1 MTDETRKTLR
11 SRLGAGLFS
20 NLSKGVQNA
29 LEIARVGR
37 LSPEVRVP
45 FEVVHRE
52 RLYKLRHYPASA
64 EAEAAIDTPILLVP
78 PLMITPEVYDIDPST
93 SAIALL
99 TGAGADVWVIDFGVP
114 EDEEGGLSRTL
125 DDHVRSVSQVIDR
138 VRTLSG
144 ESEVHL
150 AGYSQGGMFCYQA
163 AAYRHSEGIKSL
175 ITFGSPV
182 DIHRNMIVDDEL
194 ATRMIDSVSGGVRM
208 ILNALEALPGAFSS
222 VGFRVL
228 SAGKEARQLL
238 DFVSHLHDRDA
249 LVRGESSRRFLHGE
263 GFVAWPGPALRSFF
277 EQFVVQNRLS
287 QGGFVIDGRTLTL
300 ADVTCPILY
309 FVGERDEFARGPS
322 VHAIRDAAPL
332 AEAYDMSVR
341 TGHFGLVVGSLA
353 MKHTWPAVAG
363 WLRFHEQL
371 GPLPEDLRGRA
382 DHAPRPSALPEVIEA
397 NIEEV
402 GYNARLLYD
411 TAKGTAG
418 VLRKTAL
425 DLSHSLT
432 LMFDTVRYQLP
443 RLAQL
448 EQIGPESLV
457 SVGRTLAERAERA
470 GQNTFFLWQG
480 RAHSYAEADL
490 RVNQVVKCLIACDVK
505 PGMRV
510 GVLMHSRPTYLSL
523 VAALSRLGA
532 IAVLLPEHTPGAL
545 GGAIELG
552 TVQVLICDPDH
563 AALASETFAGDVL
576 ALGGGAEA
584 RELPARVRDLQRIDP
599 AEVELPD
606 WYVANPGR
614 GRDVAL
620 IFFTQ
625 GRDQR
630 PRLSRVTNR
639 RWAVAAYGAA
649 ATSTLTAKD
658 TVHCCMPLDHA
669 AGLLVSVGGALVGGA
684 RLTLS
689 GDFDPNGFWTEA
701 RRHGVTVVY
710 YAGDM
715 CRALVDAPE
724 LPGDGHNPVRLFAGS
739 GMRSDVWKRLSTRF
753 RTSVLEF
760 YATTEGSAVLANVTG
775 EKIGSLGKPLP
786 GTSETALVSYDFE
799 TRSLRRGASARLE
812 RCTVDEAGILIARVD
827 DSHPLAGGGAD
838 EDQGKARRVVRSA
851 FEPGDAWFVT
861 GDVLRVDSE
870 GDYWFVDR
878 EIDMVRTAH
887 GAVSSVHIEDVLYQ
901 LPELAQVVAYG
912 VRLPGD
918 SHESPVVN
926 VIVRDGYALD
936 LTELAAQAAA
946 RLDAH
951 VRPRFVL
958 VVSEIPLSAGYRALK
973 QELRENFLV
982 RLTAS
987 ADEVFR
993 YDAETNTYAGFAPEG

>member
-1 MTDETRKTLR
+1 MADEAQKPARAR
-11 SRLGAGLFS
+11 FGASLFA

-37 LSPEVRVP
+37 LAPEVRVP

-52 RLYKLRHYPASA
+52 RIYKLRHYPSTVQ
-64 EAEAAIDTPILLVP
+64 ESLRVETPLLLVP

-93 SAIALL
+93 SAIAML
-99 TGAGADVWVIDFGVP
+99 TAAGVDVWVIDFGVP
-114 EDEEGGLSRTL
+114 EEEEGGLSRTL
-125 DDHVRSVSQVIDR
+125 DDHVRSVSQVVER
-138 VRTLSG
+138 VCALTRK
-144 ESEVHL
+144 SEVHV

-163 AAYRHSEGIKSL
+163 AAYRHSKGIKSL

-182 DIHRNMIVDDEL
+182 DIHRNLIVDDEL
-194 ATRMIDSVSGGVRM
+194 AMRMIDSVSGGVRVL
-208 ILNALEALPGAFSS
+208 LNALEALPGAFSS

-238 DFVSHLHDRDA
+238 DFVAHLHDRDA
-249 LVRGESSRRFLHGE
+249 LMRGESSRRFLHGE

-322 VHAIRDAAPL
+322 VHAIRAAAPL
-332 AEAYDMSVR
+332 AEAYDLSVR

-353 MKHTWPAVAG
+353 MKHTWPTVVS
-363 WLRFHEQL
+363 WLRYQE
-371 GPLPEDLRGRA
+371 GKGTLPEGLHGRA
-382 DHAPRPSALPEVIEA
+382 DHAPRPSLLPEVIEA

-432 LMFDTVRYQLP
+432 TMFDTVRYQLP

-448 EQIGPESLV
+448 EQFGPESQV

-480 RAHSYAEADL
+480 RAHSYAEADR
-490 RVNQVVKCLIACDVK
+490 RVNAVVRGLIASDVK

-532 IAVLLPEHTPGAL
+532 IGVLVSEKGATPLAHVIEIGA
-545 GGAIELG
+545 
-552 TVQVLICDPDH
+552 VQVLISDPEH
-563 AALASETFAGDVL
+563 AQLARDVFKGEVL
-576 ALGGGAEA
+576 VLGGGAGA
-584 RELPARVRDLQRIDP
+584 RELPAGVRDMERIDP
-599 AEVELPD
+599 AQVELPD
-606 WYVANPGR
+606 WYLPNPGR
-614 GRDVAL
+614 ARDVAL

-625 GRDQR
+625 GKDDK
-630 PRLSRVTNR
+630 PRAARVTNR

-649 ATSTLTAKD
+649 ATSTLTSKD

-689 GDFDPNGFWTEA
+689 GSFDPDTFWSEA

-715 CRALVDAPE
+715 CRTLVDAPE
-724 LPGDGHNPVRLFAGS
+724 TPGDAHNPVRLFAGS
-739 GMRSDVWKRLSTRF
+739 GMRTDVWKRLTARF
-753 RTSVLEF
+753 RASVLEF

-775 EKIGSLGKPLP
+775 QKVGSLGRPLP

-799 TRSLRRGASARLE
+799 TRSLRRLPGGKLV
-812 RCTVDEAGILIARVD
+812 RCAVDEPGILIARVD
-827 DSHPLAGGGAD
+827 ASHPLLSNRDDGP
-838 EDQGKARRVVRSA
+838 RRVERSA
-851 FEPGDAWFVT
+851 FEPDDAWFVT

-878 EIDMVRTAH
+878 EVDMVRTAA
-887 GAVSSVHIEDVLYQ
+887 GAISSVLVEDVFYQ
-901 LPELAQVVAYG
+901 LPELSQVVAYG
-912 VRLPGD
+912 VRMPGD
-918 SHESPVVN
+918 HHDTPVVN
-926 VIVRDGYALD
+926 VVVREGYALD
-936 LTELAAQAAA
+936 LEALATHAAA

-951 VRPRFVL
+951 ARPRFVL
-958 VVSEIPLSAGYRALK
+958 RVSEIPLNQGYRPLK
-973 QELRENFLV
+973 HELRDQFLM

-987 ADEVFR
+987 AEEVFR
-993 YDAETNTYAGFAPEG
+993 YDLERNTYAGFAAAGEAF

>member
-1 MTDETRKTLR
+1 MTDEARKSLR
-11 SRLGAGLFS
+11 TKFGASLFA

-52 RLYKLRHYPASA
+52 RLYKLRRYPSQDKA
-64 EAEAAIDTPILLVP
+64 ESRIVAPILLVP

-99 TGAGADVWVIDFGVP
+99 TAAGSEVWVVDFGVP
-114 EDEEGGLSRTL
+114 EEEEGGLSRTL

-138 VRTLSG
+138 VCALTGRSA
-144 ESEVHL
+144 VHL

-163 AAYRHSEGIKSL
+163 AAYRHSAGIKSL

-182 DIHRNMIVDDEL
+182 DIHRNMLVDDEL
-194 ATRMIDSVSGGVRM
+194 AMRMIDSVSGGVRV
-208 ILNALEALPGAFSS
+208 ILNALEGLPGAFSS
-222 VGFRVL
+222 IGFRVL

-238 DFVSHLHDRDA
+238 DFVAHLHDRDA

-332 AEAYDMSVR
+332 AEAYDLSVR

-353 MKHTWPAVAG
+353 MKHTWPTVVA
-363 WLRFHEQL
+363 WLRWQEQS
-371 GPLPEDLRGRA
+371 GPRPEGLHGRE
-382 DHAPRPSALPEVIEA
+382 DHAPRPSALPEMIEA

-402 GYNARLLYD
+402 SYNARLLYD

-418 VLRKTAL
+418 VLKQTAV
-425 DLSHSLT
+425 DLSHSLST
-432 LMFDTVRYQLP
+432 MFDTVRYQLP

-448 EQIGPESLV
+448 EQFGPESLV

-480 RAHSYAEADL
+480 RAHSYAEADR
-490 RVNQVVKCLIACDVK
+490 RVNAVVRGLIACDVK

-532 IAVLLPEHTPGAL
+532 VAVLLADRKPAPLGSAIAL
-545 GGAIELG
+545 GA
-552 TVQVLICDPDH
+552 VQVLISDPDH
-563 AALASETFAGDVL
+563 AALARAVFEGDVL
-576 ALGGGAEA
+576 VLGGGGGT
-584 RELPARVRDLQRIDP
+584 RELPAGVRDMERIDP
-599 AEVELPD
+599 KEVELPD

-614 GRDVAL
+614 ARDVAL

-625 GRDQR
+625 GKDDK
-630 PRLSRVTNR
+630 PRAARVTNR

-649 ATSTLTAKD
+649 ATSTLTTKD

-689 GDFDPNGFWTEA
+689 GAFDAKTFWPEA

-715 CRALVDAPE
+715 CRTLVDAPE
-724 LPGDGHNPVRLFAGS
+724 TPGDAHNPVRLFAGS
-739 GMRSDVWKRLSTRF
+739 GMRTDVWRRLSTRF
-753 RTSVLEF
+753 RSNVLEF

-775 EKIGSLGKPLP
+775 EKVGSLGKPLP

-799 TRSLRRGASARLE
+799 ARSLRRGPGARLI
-812 RCTVDEAGILIARVD
+812 RCSVDEPGLLIARVD
-827 DSHPLAGGGAD
+827 PSHPLAHDEQQAGG
-838 EDQGKARRVVRSA
+838 EARRIVRSA
-851 FEPGDAWFVT
+851 FEPEDAWFVT
-861 GDVLRVDSE
+861 GDVLRIDSE

-878 EIDMVRTAH
+878 EVDMVHTAQ

-901 LPELAQVVAYG
+901 LPELLQVVAYG
-912 VRLPGD
+912 VRMPGE
-918 SHESPVVN
+918 SHETPVVN
-926 VIVRDGYALD
+926 VVVRPGYTLD
-936 LTELAAQAAA
+936 LGALAAHAAA

-951 VRPRFVL
+951 ARPRFVL
-958 VVSEIPLSAGYRALK
+958 RVSTIPLSAGYRPLK
-973 QELRENFLV
+973 HELRDHFLM

-987 ADEVFR
+987 ADEVFH
-993 YDAETNTYAGFAPEG
+993 YSEEQNGYVGFAEES